1 MRAIDPSSGNPV
13 GEYPD
18 HDAAEVEARVVNAT
32 TAFAG
37 WSRRSFAERAAPM
50 RRVAELLR
58 ERKRDLAV
66 LMAKEMGKPV
76 KQGASEVDKCALT
89 CEFYADRAE
98 SLLRDEAVSTE
109 AKKSFVAYVPLGP
122 VLAIMPWNFPLWQV
136 IRFAAPSV
144 MAGNVAIVKHA
155 SGVPGCALA
164 IEKLFDD
171 AGFPEG
177 VLAVVLVHEDEIPPL
192 IADPRIAAVTLT
204 GSTRAGRSVA
214 SHAGQALKKVV
225 LELGGSD
232 PYVVLADAD
241 LDVAVTTSVA
251 ARMINGG
258 QSCIAGKRF
267 VVVKPRLAEFEK
279 RFVEAMEKTK
289 MGDPQDART
298 ELGPMAR
305 VELRDALHRQVE
317 QSVAR
322 GARLLSG
329 GAIPERAG
337 AWYPP
342 TVLAAVTPGMPAFDE
357 ELFGPVGAIVAAE
370 DDEQAIRL
378 ANQTS
383 FGLGA
388 CVFTRD
394 LERGARIAKDELA
407 AGACFVNAQVRSDP
421 RLPFGGVKDSG
432 HGRELGAL
440 GIREFVN
447 AKCVWIA

>member
-1 MRAIDPSSGNPV
+1 M
-13 GEYPD
+13 
-18 HDAAEVEARVVNAT
+18 AR
-32 TAFAG
+32 
-37 WSRRSFAERAAPM
+37 
-50 RRVAELLR
+50 
-58 ERKRDLAV
+58 
-66 LMAKEMGKPV
+66 EMGKPV
-76 KQGASEVDKCALT
+76 KQGESEVDKCALT
-89 CEFYADRAE
+89 CEFYAERAE
-98 SLLRDEAVSTE
+98 SLLQDEPVATE

-136 IRFAAPSV
+136 IRFAAPAL

-155 SGVPGCALA
+155 SSVPGCALA
-164 IEKLFDD
+164 IERLFAD

-177 VLAVVLVHEDEIPPL
+177 VLSVILVHEDGIPAL
-192 IADPRIAAVTLT
+192 IQDARIAAVTLT

-214 SHAGQALKKVV
+214 SHAGKALKKAV

-232 PYVVLADAD
+232 PYVVLSDAD
-241 LDVAVTTSVA
+241 LDLAVTTSVA

-267 VVVKPRLAEFEK
+267 VVVKPHLADFEK
-279 RFVEAMEKTK
+279 RFVALMEKTK
-289 MGDPQDART
+289 MGEPQNPET

-305 VELRDALHRQVE
+305 IELRDALHRQVE

-322 GARLLSG
+322 GARLLCG
-329 GAIPERAG
+329 GVVPKQPG

-342 TVLAAVTPGMPAFDE
+342 TVLTAVAPGMPAFDE
-357 ELFGPVGAIVAAE
+357 EMFGPVGAIVEAE
-370 DDEQAIRL
+370 NDEHAIHL

-394 LERGARIAKDELA
+394 LDRGASIARNELS

-447 AKCVWIA
+447 AKSVWVA